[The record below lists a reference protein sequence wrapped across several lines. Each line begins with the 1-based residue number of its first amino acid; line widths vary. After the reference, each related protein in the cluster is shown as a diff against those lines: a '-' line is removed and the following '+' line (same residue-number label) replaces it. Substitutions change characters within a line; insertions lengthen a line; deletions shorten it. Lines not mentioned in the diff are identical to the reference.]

1 LSGLLMMLAPKV
13 LKLGPIAKI
22 FSTSVGAGLAIKD
35 IANIGLDLT
44 SRKEDLATDLKDL
57 YEVLQ
62 KADKSANAKEM
73 IFIIKPFINKFS
85 VPLDEKAF
93 QKFVPAFD
101 QMEKI
106 KPKLDRL
113 MARIEIELGQ
123 GRWYQAGLNLST
135 RIRDKYNTFWEVY
148 NETKLKLTEAQE
160 AGKEL
165 NDKANNNGQIT
176 NKVTELQKILFLPDD
191 PEKVTG
197 KMDLDTIQAAGVL
210 ENNIDKALKEL
221 GYDYE
226 VKGKIVQNGKINM
239 EVSKLK
245 RLIELIKKA
254 IEEKKSK

>member
-1 LSGLLMMLAPKV
+1 
-13 LKLGPIAKI
+13 
-22 FSTSVGAGLAIKD
+22 
-35 IANIGLDLT
+35 
-44 SRKEDLATDLKDL
+44 
-57 YEVLQ
+57 
-62 KADKSANAKEM
+62 
-73 IFIIKPFINKFS
+73 
-85 VPLDEKAF
+85 
-93 QKFVPAFD
+93 
-101 QMEKI
+101 
-106 KPKLDRL
+106 
-113 MARIEIELGQ
+113 
-123 GRWYQAGLNLST
+123 
-135 RIRDKYNTFWEVY
+135 
-148 NETKLKLTEAQE
+148 LKLTEAQE